1 VHLAAPD
8 VHVVG
13 KRIRELRGDRADLA
27 ADAPEVVQQARPP
40 LRQLGKNLGEPEDV
54 YGLRS

>member
-1 VHLAAPD
+1 
-8 VHVVG
+8 VVG
-13 KRIRELRGDRADLA
+13 ERVGELGRERADLA
-27 ADAPEVVQQARPP
+27 ADATEVVQQSRPL

>member
-1 VHLAAPD
+1 
-8 VHVVG
+8 VVG
-13 KRIRELRGDRADLA
+13 ERVRELRRDRADLA
-27 ADAPEVVQQARPP
+27 ADAPEVVQQARPL